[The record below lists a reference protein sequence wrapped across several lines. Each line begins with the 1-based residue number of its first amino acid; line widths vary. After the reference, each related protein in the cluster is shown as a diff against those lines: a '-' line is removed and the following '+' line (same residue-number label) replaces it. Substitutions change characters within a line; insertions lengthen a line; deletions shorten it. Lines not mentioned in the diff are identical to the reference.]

1 MWWTKQNYSTALTW
15 KLQAVVRL
23 IMVFQ
28 MTLESE
34 GNAGLVNFQ
43 QSVCCE
49 VHLGLQKKKDE
60 FVGLYY
66 YCFCIN
72 RQGSRCLSEICVNR
86 PETLRILRQWNAKS
100 VAYSIHGNIDEFTI
114 YNVSRRK

>member
-1 MWWTKQNYSTALTW
+1 MVNKAKLQYSTYMKVAGCG
-15 KLQAVVRL
+15 QVDYG
-23 IMVFQ
+23 ISDDF
-28 MTLESE
+28 ESE

-86 PETLRILRQWNAKS
+86 PETLRILRQ
-100 VAYSIHGNIDEFTI
+100 
-114 YNVSRRK
+114 